1 MRLKKYGNGTKLFAS
16 IIFPLFLWQILLP
29 LAAAYF
35 PKLVINAVEAQQ
47 SIFEIT
53 IIIGIYFASLF
64 LIQILNAFCDSR
76 IKMRDYNFSAMYQY
90 EIIGK
95 FMHTDFSNTDHRK
108 RTLNIH

>member
-1 MRLKKYGNGTKLFAS
+1 MYAFKKIWKWDKAFCFYYLP
-16 IIFPLFLWQILLP
+16 IIPLAILLP

-64 LIQILNAFCDSR
+64 LIQIHFFLH
-76 IKMRDYNFSAMYQY
+76 QY
-90 EIIGK
+90 IGQDIEY
-95 FMHTDFSNTDHRK
+95 HCRNYRK
-108 RTLNIH
+108 SQ